1 MFYNLNSH
9 DNSDIGSI
17 KILFYYLLMAFAFY
31 LTAGS

>member
-1 MFYNLNSH
+1 MFYDLDSR

-17 KILFYYLLMAFAFY
+17 KIFFYYLLMAFACY